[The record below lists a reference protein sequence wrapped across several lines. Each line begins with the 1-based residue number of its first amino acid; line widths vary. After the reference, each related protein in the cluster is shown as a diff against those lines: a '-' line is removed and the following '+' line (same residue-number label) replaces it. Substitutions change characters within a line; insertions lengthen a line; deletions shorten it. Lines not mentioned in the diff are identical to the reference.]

1 MNYLTKLRTPEP
13 APSSMTFEFGDEADA
28 REFFDSIRAYTAVT
42 LNLRFVRVDNVAH
55 HMILRR
61 FARRL
66 RGREVTT

>member
-1 MNYLTKLRTPEP
+1 VTP
-13 APSSMTFEFGDEADA
+13 PSLTFEFGDEADA
-28 REFFDSIRAYTAVT
+28 REFFESIRPYTEVV

-66 RGREVTT
+66 RGKEVAT

>member
-1 MNYLTKLRTPEP
+1 MDHSPLALS
-13 APSSMTFEFGDEADA
+13 PSLTFEFPTPEDA
-28 REFFDSIRAYTAVT
+28 QEFFDSVRAYTEVA

-66 RGREVTT
+66 RGKEVTT